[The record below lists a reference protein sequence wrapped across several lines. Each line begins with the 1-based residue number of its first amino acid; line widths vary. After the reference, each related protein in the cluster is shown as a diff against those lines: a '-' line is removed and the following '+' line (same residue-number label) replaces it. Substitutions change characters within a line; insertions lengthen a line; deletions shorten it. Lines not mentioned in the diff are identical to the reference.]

1 VVVPFTVFV
10 QVQLACGFHHGFE
23 MGILGLF
30 GGGSR
35 LALRQARV
43 SGDHGRAWRC
53 CDGQLGEQATLEMG
67 IDGGI
72 IQIDGGENDMQQ
84 GFCTF
89 QLALEGFNVLGGG
102 ISSTV

>member
-1 VVVPFTVFV
+1 
-10 QVQLACGFHHGFE
+10 
-23 MGILGLF
+23 
-30 GGGSR
+30 
-35 LALRQARV
+35 
-43 SGDHGRAWRC
+43 
-53 CDGQLGEQATLEMG
+53 MG

-72 IQIDGGENDMQQ
+72 IQIDGGENDVQQ